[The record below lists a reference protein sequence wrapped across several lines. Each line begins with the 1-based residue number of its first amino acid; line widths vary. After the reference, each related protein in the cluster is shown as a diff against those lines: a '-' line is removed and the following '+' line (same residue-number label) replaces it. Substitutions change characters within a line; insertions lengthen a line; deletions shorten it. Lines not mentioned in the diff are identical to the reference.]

1 MGLANK
7 TRAWIKASRITSQ
20 SYIALPLILGQLLA
34 TPQTG
39 HWDWTVFALVQ
50 AFGIFDQLYIVF
62 ANDVADYEADQH
74 NDAPTM
80 FSGGSRVLVDQD
92 LTRRELAIGALVMA
106 VLALVIGASLTFG
119 FGKLAALPLV
129 ATGLILL
136 WAYSYPPFKL
146 SYRGGGELLQML
158 GVGAVLPLLGFVA
171 QADTIHDFPWPVL
184 AMTLPASLATAM
196 CTALPDEPADRRADK
211 HTVAVAWGLNRAM
224 NIIIGLNLIAMSAA
238 GVIVARRVS
247 PGLDAN
253 IIALIAI
260 PAIATLA
267 TLALARRAKPGARAM
282 LGFVFLGALV
292 NISLIA
298 GMIVDLLGGA
308 DL

>member
-1 MGLANK
+1 MGLASK

-20 SYIALPLILGQLLA
+20 SYIALPLVLGQLLA
-34 TPQTG
+34 TKQTG
-39 HWDWTVFALVQ
+39 HWDWTIFAIVQ
-50 AFGIFDQLYIVF
+50 AFGLFDQFYIVF

-92 LTRRELAIGALVMA
+92 LTRRELAIGAVLMA
-106 VLALVIGASLTFG
+106 GLALGCGALLTFG
-119 FGKLAALPLV
+119 FGKLAALPLA

-136 WAYSYPPFKL
+136 WAYSYSPFKL

-158 GVGAVLPLLGFVA
+158 GVGAVLPLLGFAA
-171 QADTIHDFPWPVL
+171 QADTIADFPWAVL

-211 HTVAVAWGLNRAM
+211 HTTAVAWGLNKATSV
-224 NIIIGLNLIAMSAA
+224 IIGLNLIAMIAA
-238 GVIVARRVS
+238 GVIVTQRVS

-253 IIALIAI
+253 LTAL
-260 PAIATLA
+260 LA
-267 TLALARRAKPGARAM
+267 VPTAASLVTVALARRARPGSRAM
-282 LGFVFLGALV
+282 LGFVFMGALV
-292 NISLIA
+292 NISLVT
-298 GMIVDLLGGA
+298 GLVVDLLGGSIP
-308 DL
+308 